1 MCQRECLWEGKSA
14 KIGSIIMAPV
24 QMAIT
29 LSVAIQMAITLS
41 VAMQPFHEYSDLPVC
56 DNA

>member
-1 MCQRECLWEGKSA
+1 MSKGMSIWEGKST

-29 LSVAIQMAITLS
+29 LSVA
-41 VAMQPFHEYSDLPVC
+41 MQPFCE
-56 DNA
+56 